1 MTGISE
7 FLIVLPI
14 AYLLG
19 SIPFGVITGK
29 LWAGIDIRTLGS
41 GNSGA
46 TNALRTLGAVPALIV
61 LIADLAKGVI
71 AVLIA
76 ELVSDSA
83 MLASLAGLAVIVG
96 HSWPVFARF
105 RGGRGVATG
114 VGALFMLSPVAGLVA
129 TIGVPVAAASR
140 YVSLGSIVGT
150 VFGLGALIIIAALG
164 RTEPEYLVYGFPA
177 AVLII
182 ARHQA
187 NISRLMRGEEHR
199 IDLKA
204 RAAARNP

>member
-1 MTGISE
+1 MTGPAPY
-7 FLIVLPI
+7 LIAVPA

-19 SIPFGVITGK
+19 SVPFGVIIGK
-29 LWAGIDIRTLGS
+29 LWAGIDIRTVGS

-46 TNALRTLGAVPALIV
+46 TNALRTLGVVPALIV
-61 LIADLAKGVI
+61 LIADLAKGVV

-76 ELVSDSA
+76 NLLADSA
-83 MLASLAGLAVIVG
+83 LVTSLAGLGVVVG
-96 HSWPVFARF
+96 HSWPVFAGF

-114 VGALFMLSPVAGLVA
+114 AGALYMISPIVGIASMVGVIVAGV
-129 TIGVPVAAASR
+129 SR

-150 VFGLGALIIIAALG
+150 VAGLSALVVLAALG
-164 RTEPEYLVYGFPA
+164 DIEAEYLAFGLPTA
-177 AVLII
+177 LLIV

-187 NISRLMRGEEHR
+187 NIYRLMRGEEHR

-204 RAAARNP
+204 RAVARNQ